1 MRAIWRRE
9 GPVTV
14 DGETITLPLPADA
27 RGSWGLGKP
36 LKLINRPLRSDIPVL
51 LGAEGPKNIRL
62 AVDECQGWLPLYY
75 SPTRPE
81 IYEADIADAPDG
93 WEVAVNVMVNICD
106 DVTEGL
112 LGQKMVLGFYIGGM
126 GAKARNFH
134 TELMARMGYEAEAHR
149 IQELFMEGR
158 RDEAIM
164 AVPDAFADEI
174 SLVGPIERIRDKVE
188 AWKTS
193 PVTTMIVGANDV
205 ATMRTMAE
213 LVL

>member
-1 MRAIWRRE
+1 
-9 GPVTV
+9 
-14 DGETITLPLPADA
+14 
-27 RGSWGLGKP
+27 
-36 LKLINRPLRSDIPVL
+36 
-51 LGAEGPKNIRL
+51 
-62 AVDECQGWLPLYY
+62 
-75 SPTRPE
+75 
-81 IYEADIADAPDG
+81 
-93 WEVAVNVMVNICD
+93 
-106 DVTEGL
+106 
-112 LGQKMVLGFYIGGM
+112 
-126 GAKARNFH
+126 
-134 TELMARMGYEAEAHR
+134 
-149 IQELFMEGR
+149 MEGR

>member
-1 MRAIWRRE
+1 
-9 GPVTV
+9 
-14 DGETITLPLPADA
+14 
-27 RGSWGLGKP
+27 
-36 LKLINRPLRSDIPVL
+36 
-51 LGAEGPKNIRL
+51 
-62 AVDECQGWLPLYY
+62 
-75 SPTRPE
+75 
-81 IYEADIADAPDG
+81 
-93 WEVAVNVMVNICD
+93 
-106 DVTEGL
+106 
-112 LGQKMVLGFYIGGM
+112 M